1 LTHLTPLTFIV
12 LLSQKIIA
20 RINSL
25 TKGLDKKYVDVAKIG
40 ETEPQPPEESPPCDD
55 TIDNVHA
62 LTLKS
67 FPHLFPPREAQKVIQ
82 GVYPGVHTS
91 ELDNLAAETSAY
103 MSTTH
108 PDYQRLAARI
118 SVSNLHKETSSSFS
132 KTLKILATA
141 IDPKTEEKAGFISK
155 EMEELVDKFADVID
169 VKIQHSR
176 DYNMNYFGFKTLEK
190 VSV

>member
-1 LTHLTPLTFIV
+1 M
-12 LLSQKIIA
+12 
-20 RINSL
+20 
-25 TKGLDKKYVDVAKIG
+25 
-40 ETEPQPPEESPPCDD
+40 
-55 TIDNVHA
+55 
-62 LTLKS
+62 
-67 FPHLFPPREAQKVIQ
+67 
-82 GVYPGVHTS
+82 
-91 ELDNLAAETSAY
+91 DNLAAETSAY